1 MHASGWNKNR
11 DDKLA
16 KKGIGKKFFI
26 YIYIY
31 VYIDHILVTQEENV
45 AREKGS
51 NVVYMTSP
59 PL

>member
-1 MHASGWNKNR
+1 MHQDGTK
-11 DDKLA
+11 
-16 KKGIGKKFFI
+16 IGMTNWHRKVLERSSLST
-26 YIYIY
+26 YIY